1 MDIIKILKE
10 HFEEN
15 LTEEVEDKIKT
26 AFEFAISEKV
36 EAKKDEIRKEL
47 EEEVKTEVDSGLNDL
62 VEKLDLYIEKANE
75 EFIDENLKSME
86 VGAKVELAENIISGV
101 MTTLKENN
109 MEVVADDKQLV
120 NTLETENKRLE
131 KSLNEAIESL
141 DEKRK
146 QELEYEK
153 AITMITMS
161 ESLTDTEKEKLNGMV
176 ESINVVDID
185 DFKSKIHTAIT
196 LIKESD
202 DDLKSDDD
210 VIDENFTPPKDE
222 NKELS
227 EFAPKWY

>member
-47 EEEVKTEVDSGLNDL
+47 EEEAKVEVETGLNDL

-109 MEVVADDKQLV
+109 MEVIVDDKQLV

-131 KSLNEAIESL
+131 KSLDEAMESL

-153 AITMITMS
+153 AIAVMTMS
-161 ESLTDTEKEKLNGMV
+161 ESLTDTQKEKLNEMM
-176 ESINVVDID
+176 ESITVGNID
-185 DFKSKIHTAIT
+185 EFKSKIDTAIT

-202 DDLKSDDD
+202 DETNSDDE
-210 VIDENFTPPKDE
+210 VIDENFTPADE
-222 NKELS
+222 TNKELS

>member
-10 HFEEN
+10 HFEDH
-15 LTEEVEDKIKT
+15 LTEEIEDKIKT
-26 AFEFAISEKV
+26 AFEFVISEKV
-36 EAKKDEIRKEL
+36 EAKKGEIRKEL
-47 EEEVKTEVDSGLNDL
+47 EEEVKTEVDTGLNDL

-75 EFIDENLKSME
+75 EFIDDNLKSME

-109 MEVVADDKQLV
+109 MEVMADDKQLV

-131 KSLNEAIESL
+131 KSLDETMESL

-153 AITMITMS
+153 AIAVMTLS
-161 ESLTDTEKEKLNGMV
+161 ESLTDTQKEKLNGMM
-176 ESINVVDID
+176 ESIVVTDLD
-185 DFKSKIHTAIT
+185 EFKSKVDTAIV

-202 DDLKSDDD
+202 ESIDEDDE
-210 VIDENFTPPKDE
+210 VIDENFTPPANE
-222 NKELS
+222 NEELS